1 MYLQIMKKKRKITN
15 KHTLNVQI
23 RVASLKEFLL
33 IKKKSKIKKKL
44 KKLKDICSK
53 RTNLVNQKNE

>member
-1 MYLQIMKKKRKITN
+1 MKKKRKITN

-53 RTNLVNQKNE
+53 RTNLVN